1 MTTSDD
7 HNTEA
12 HITIYCK
19 QKNSDDLFNRFKTIE
34 IEDSVF
40 INIFMNEDFNPTIDT
55 ERRCQSG
62 FRETDGFVLVEGED
76 EFRDDWDNIEF
87 DKVKC
92 AIQFG
97 TPEDMTR
104 EEFKPLVKEY
114 FSTLVKNDV
123 DAIMLEDIGKLLKPI
138 AGKQE
143 ALVSSITG
151 IGDPLPDG
159 RRVITIAGGI
169 FEEKVKERL
178 ERLDPSIL
186 KPMEICY

>member
-1 MTTSDD
+1 MST
-7 HNTEA
+7 TEA

-19 QKNSDDLFNRFKTIE
+19 QKNADDLFNRFKSIE

-40 INIFMNEDFNPTIDT
+40 INIFINEDFNPTIDT

-87 DKVKC
+87 DRVKC
-92 AIQFG
+92 AVQFG

-104 EEFKPLVKEY
+104 EEFKPLVKDY
-114 FSTLVKNDV
+114 FTTLVKNDV
-123 DAIMLEDIGKLLKPI
+123 DAIVLEEIGKLLKPI

-159 RRVITIAGGI
+159 RRVIRIGGGI
-169 FEEKVKERL
+169 FEENVRKRL
-178 ERLDPSIL
+178 EGLDTSIL
-186 KPMEICY
+186 KPISIY